1 MGVPFLKSACYTN
14 MAYSNPR
21 CITTGLLLVILHHN
35 YSMVWFTSCLST
47 NCYETSSLP
56 MINKND
62 TPGAGN
68 NILCTQAQLRKFYCI
83 TVYMVIHNYS
93 TYIYVLC
100 VYMM

>member
-1 MGVPFLKSACYTN
+1 MDVPILKSACYTN
-14 MAYSNPR
+14 MTYSNPR
-21 CITTGLLLVILHHN
+21 CITTGLFIVILHHN

-68 NILCTQAQLRKFYCI
+68 NILVHKLSCEN
-83 TVYMVIHNYS
+83 VIAS
-93 TYIYVLC
+93 QSIW
-100 VYMM
+100 